1 MSRTSCSAARCGLA
15 LTILLLAAPAAAQEP
30 EIVAAAPENA
40 RVHEIT
46 QADWIEPFCRGA
58 TDWTFSVPRGHW
70 IKVPVAWVA
79 VDEATARANW
89 EHMSFSVSLGERAL
103 TLPAGIEW
111 ETIPVRIECPD
122 GRRMTGDSRQAMLYL
137 PPVTAERAYGL
148 AYQFH
153 EDVNDGW
160 AAYRK
165 GTDFQSVLRLRPLD

>member
-1 MSRTSCSAARCGLA
+1 MSSTTLFAAPCGLA

-30 EIVAAAPENA
+30 EIAAAAPENA

-46 QADWIEPFCRGA
+46 PADWIEPFCQGV

-79 VDEATARANW
+79 VDAATARANW
-89 EHMSFSVSLGERAL
+89 EHMSFAISLGERAL
-103 TLPAGIEW
+103 TPPTRIEW

-122 GRRMTGDSRQAMLYL
+122 GRRIIGDSHQAMLYL
-137 PPVTAERAYGL
+137 PPVTAERAYGF

-160 AAYRK
+160 ETYRK
-165 GTDFQSVLRLRPLD
+165 GTDFRTVVRLRPLD